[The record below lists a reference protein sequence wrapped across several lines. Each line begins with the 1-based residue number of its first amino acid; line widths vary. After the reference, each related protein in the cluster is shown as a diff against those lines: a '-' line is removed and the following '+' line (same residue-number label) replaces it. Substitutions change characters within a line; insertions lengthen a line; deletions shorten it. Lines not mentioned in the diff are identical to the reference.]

1 VLKCHT
7 IKEINMTYKEYTGKR
22 VSNKHGRIN
31 GVGVKI
37 PVYERDVLL
46 AKIATKQGTT
56 YFDMVASRA
65 DEQYQEMTC
74 AELKAVIG

>member
-1 VLKCHT
+1 VLKCHI

-22 VSNKHGRIN
+22 VSNEHGSIN

-46 AKIATKQGTT
+46 AKIATEQGVPLLDTLN
-56 YFDMVASRA
+56 
-65 DEQYQEMTC
+65 EKYQAMTSAEM
-74 AELKAVIG
+74 KAIAG